1 MKKIYDS
8 INKTRLS
15 FREKSIIIISFA
27 IMLLIVVVQ
36 AYTAYHAD
44 ITQQKERARLNAKV
58 YAEELQSDFEKGEYI
73 TDALETMIISANGK
87 VNRFDDA
94 ASRVMRD
101 YI

>member
-58 YAEELQSDFEKGEYI
+58 YAEELQSDF
-73 TDALETMIISANGK
+73 
-87 VNRFDDA
+87 
-94 ASRVMRD
+94 
-101 YI
+101 